1 MSRTFFLMKI
11 LLLGDS
17 GVGKSSLIERF
28 CNPSSKP
35 IPSQTVGISFK
46 SSMIRLDYKVYPLRF
61 YDANGHSYFDNLLKD
76 YIFNSDAVV
85 IVYDITRIYTLHRA
99 IQLVKKIKDKK
110 IFLIGNKCDRVAE
123 RRVQKTDVSKQIKR
137 LKTDIF
143 VLECSALEGTNCKNS
158 IELIVRESNRDD
170 GFYTSIDIQK
180 KKEINKCTIV

>member
-1 MSRTFFLMKI
+1 
-11 LLLGDS
+11 
-17 GVGKSSLIERF
+17 
-28 CNPSSKP
+28 
-35 IPSQTVGISFK
+35 
-46 SSMIRLDYKVYPLRF
+46 
-61 YDANGHSYFDNLLKD
+61 
-76 YIFNSDAVV
+76 
-85 IVYDITRIYTLHRA
+85 VYDITRIYTLHRA

-158 IELIVRESNRDD
+158 IELVVRESNRDD

-180 KKEINKCTIV
+180 KHEINKCTIV

>member
-28 CNPSSKP
+28 CNPSNTPVPSK
-35 IPSQTVGISFK
+35 TVGISFK
-46 SSMIRLDYKVYPLRF
+46 SSMIQVDDKVYSLRF
-61 YDANGHSYFDNLLKD
+61 YDASGHSYFDNLLQD

-85 IVYDITRIYTLHRA
+85 VVYDITRIYTLHRA

-110 IFLIGNKCDRVAE
+110 IFLIGNKSDRVAE

-158 IELIVRESNRDD
+158 IQLIVRESNREDK
-170 GFYTSIDIQK
+170 FYTSIDVK
-180 KKEINKCTIV
+180 KKQEINECIIL